1 MQNIRPISEKKWDIT
16 KHAFYQAYHFAMRY
30 KEFRDI
36 LKYKTSTV
44 GSPNM
49 DGMPKGG
56 EIGNATQD
64 LAITRQQAE
73 QNCRLIERTAA
84 VAGGEI
90 YTYLLKAVTEEGI
103 SYKYLKEIMNIPCGK
118 DLYYD
123 RRRKFYY
130 LLSKEI

>member
-1 MQNIRPISEKKWDIT
+1 MQNIRPISEKKWDVT

-30 KEFRDI
+30 QEFKDI

-44 GSPNM
+44 GSPKT

-56 EIGNATQD
+56 EPGNATQD

-84 VAGGEI
+84 IAGGEI
-90 YTYLLKAVTEEGI
+90 YTYLLKSVTEEGV
-103 SYKYLKEIMNIPCGK
+103 SYEYLKRIMNIPCGK
-118 DLYYD
+118 KLYYD

>member
-1 MQNIRPISEKKWDIT
+1 MQNIRPLSERKWDVT

-30 KEFRDI
+30 NEFKDV
-36 LKYKTSTV
+36 LKYKISTV
-44 GSPNM
+44 GSPNT

-56 EIGNATQD
+56 EPGNATQD

-73 QNCRLIERTAA
+73 RNCRLIERTAA
-84 VAGGEI
+84 IAGGEI

-103 SYKYLKEIMNIPCGK
+103 SYQYLKRIMNIPCGK
-118 DLYYD
+118 NLYYD